1 MNRKISFGATL
12 VVALMAA
19 IITYQITV
27 ISEQSKYNDKLSQI
41 LISPQENPKL
51 QEVVNFTEK
60 NFIKEIDREY
70 LTDATIFGYI
80 LGLEDPHA
88 AYYTKDQYEE
98 VLTPL
103 QGNMTGIGIRLFLN
117 PETNLVTIYEVMK
130 NSPAEKAG
138 VLAGDVIHSVNGK
151 SYEELQYDGTVD
163 EMLGEVDTQL
173 QFSVKRNGKVVNF
186 DLIRTLFESQTVSY
200 KICDTDKQIGYVRI
214 YSFNDA
220 TPSQFKN
227 AVETLLEQ
235 GAVSLI
241 FDVRNNPGG
250 KLESVAEI
258 LDYLLPEGP
267 IIRMITKDK
276 SNPVLNSDA
285 AELLAPMVVLANS
298 TSASAAELFTSA
310 LMDYNKA
317 TFIGTKTYGKGTVQS
332 NHMLSDGSAIKISTA
347 YYLPPYSESF
357 NDIGI
362 EPDINVELSENSLK
376 NFYLLT
382 ETEDEQLFSAINYL
396 KK

>member
-1 MNRKISFGATL
+1 MKRKISFGASL
-12 VVALMAA
+12 VIALMAA

-27 ISEQSKYNDKLSQI
+27 ISEQTKYNEKLSEI
-41 LISPQENPKL
+41 LISPQQNPKI
-51 QEVVNFTEK
+51 QEVIEFTEN
-60 NFIKEIDREY
+60 NFIKEIDSEY
-70 LTDATIFGYI
+70 LTDATIFGYV
-80 LGLEDPHA
+80 LGLDDPYA
-88 AYYTKDQYEE
+88 AYYTKDQYQE

-117 PETNLVTIYEVMK
+117 RETSVATIYEVMT

-138 VLAGDVIHSVNGK
+138 VMAGDVIHSINGIPYK
-151 SYEELQYDGTVD
+151 DLQYEGAVN
-163 EMLGEVDTQL
+163 EMLGEVDTEL
-173 QFSVKRNGKVVNF
+173 EFEVKREGKIVKFN
-186 DLIRTLFESQTVSY
+186 LTRTLFESQTVSY
-200 KICDTDKQIGYVRI
+200 KICNTDNQIGYVRI

-220 TPSQFKN
+220 TPAQFKN

-267 IIRMITKDK
+267 IIRMITK
-276 SNPVLNSDA
+276 NQETHVLNSDA

-298 TSASAAELFTSA
+298 SSASAAELFTSA

-357 NDIGI
+357 NEIGI
-362 EPDINVELSENSLK
+362 EPDINVELSETSLI

-382 ETEDEQLFSAINYL
+382 ETEDEQLFAAINYL

>member
-1 MNRKISFGATL
+1 MKRKISFSATL
-12 VVALMAA
+12 VIALMAA

-27 ISEQSKYNDKLSQI
+27 ISEQSKYNEKLSEI
-41 LISPQENPKL
+41 LISPQQNPKL
-51 QEVVNFTEK
+51 QEVIKFTES

-70 LTDATIFGYI
+70 LTDATIFGYV
-80 LGLEDPHA
+80 LGLNDPHA
-88 AYYTKDQYEE
+88 AYYTKDQYQE

-117 PETNLVTIYEVMK
+117 PETNVATIYEVMK

-138 VLAGDVIHSVNGK
+138 VMSGDVIYSVNGI
-151 SYEELQYDGTVD
+151 SYEELQYDGAVN
-163 EMLGEVDTQL
+163 EMLGEVDTEL
-173 QFSVKRNGKVVNF
+173 EFEVKREGKIVKF
-186 DLIRTLFESQTVSY
+186 KLTRTLFESQTVTY
-200 KICDTDKQIGYVRI
+200 KLCDTDKLIGYVRI

-220 TPSQFKN
+220 TPAQFKN
-227 AVETLLEQ
+227 AVETLLEK

-250 KLESVAEI
+250 KLESVSQI

-267 IIRMITKDK
+267 IIRMITKDNQ
-276 SNPVLNSDA
+276 SHVLNSDA

-298 TSASAAELFTSA
+298 SSASAAELFTSA

-357 NDIGI
+357 NEIGI
-362 EPDINVELSENSLK
+362 EPDINVELSEASLQ
-376 NFYLLT
+376 NFYLLH
-382 ETEDEQLFSAINYL
+382 ETEDEQLFAAINYL